1 MNILEKANQIIFDR
15 AEEKQR
21 EYGPFDK
28 SMESAAKVASILCN
42 KEIST
47 EDFYKCMVALKVS
60 RMAFNTKKDTM
71 LDCVGYI
78 AALDDFKN
86 GGYEK

>member
-1 MNILEKANQIIFDR
+1 MNILLKANEIIFKR
-15 AEEKQR
+15 QEEKER
-21 EYGPFDK
+21 EYGPFDI
-28 SMESAAKVASILCN
+28 SMEHAAKVATILCN

-47 EDFYKCMVALKVS
+47 EDFYKCMIALKVS
-60 RMAFNTKKDTM
+60 RMSFNTKKDTM

-86 GGYEK
+86 KGYEK

>member
-1 MNILEKANQIIFDR
+1 MNILKKANQIIFER

-28 SMESAAKVASILCN
+28 SMEEAAKVASILCN

-47 EDFYKCMVALKVS
+47 EDFYKCMIALKVS

-78 AALDDFKN
+78 AALDDYKN
-86 GGYEK
+86 GGYEE